1 MSLFS
6 FSFAKFPLWTL
17 HVHRLLSGWNHTKSI
32 KISPNVHRNW
42 WSFTNPTR
50 NIIQTF
56 WPSRGEVQG
65 QGLPVTK
72 MDLPPWSQ
80 VTSFARICPNSISTF
95 RSFSLGVENNT
106 YSYSN
111 HQHRSRA
118 DAWSGSGVYFAH
130 VWTSQ
135 TWSNPKPEI
144 TTVTKSPPYLYSTKH
159 HLISPHSKPQNN
171 STSPPVSSPQVHK
184 AHGGSHTPYI
194 KSTSSTT
201 GEKNQL
207 PPSRCLQLPHLVQ
220 GLARRGHRRS
230 ESRGKW
236 GGLGPGSHPFC
247 AFNAGENQRFA
258 ETWGPWIKS
267 PLITGST

>member
-1 MSLFS
+1 M
-6 FSFAKFPLWTL
+6 
-17 HVHRLLSGWNHTKSI
+17 
-32 KISPNVHRNW
+32 HRNC
-42 WSFTNPTR
+42 WSFTNHHQEHDP
-50 NIIQTF
+50 NILSPPEVKSKVKDCRSPRWTF
-56 WPSRGEVQG
+56 PSRELSPGQCAHNLLKPSHIFGQNLSKLNLHVQKF
-65 QGLPVTK
+65 QSRCWN
-72 MDLPPWSQ
+72 D
-80 VTSFARICPNSISTF
+80 
-95 RSFSLGVENNT
+95 T

-171 STSPPVSSPQVHK
+171 STSPAVSSPQVHK

-220 GLARRGHRRS
+220 GLPRRGHRRS

-247 AFNAGENQRFA
+247 AFNAGEINVSLRH
-258 ETWGPWIKS
+258 GG
-267 PLITGST
+267 LG